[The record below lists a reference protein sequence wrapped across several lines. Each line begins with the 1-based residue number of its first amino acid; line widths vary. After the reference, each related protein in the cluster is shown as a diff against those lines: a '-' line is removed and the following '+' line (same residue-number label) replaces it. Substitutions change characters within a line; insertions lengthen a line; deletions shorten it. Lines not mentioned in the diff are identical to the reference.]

1 MIRRHIIFTGRVQG
15 VGFRYRACH
24 AASLYGCT
32 GWVRNEWDGSVTME
46 IQGEPEAIDRVIH
59 AIGAGRYVQ
68 IEGMKD
74 KAIPVVDDERSF
86 RTEH

>member
-1 MIRRHIIFTGRVQG
+1 
-15 VGFRYRACH
+15 
-24 AASLYGCT
+24 
-32 GWVRNEWDGSVTME
+32 ME

-74 KAIPVVDDERSF
+74 KVIPVVDDERSF